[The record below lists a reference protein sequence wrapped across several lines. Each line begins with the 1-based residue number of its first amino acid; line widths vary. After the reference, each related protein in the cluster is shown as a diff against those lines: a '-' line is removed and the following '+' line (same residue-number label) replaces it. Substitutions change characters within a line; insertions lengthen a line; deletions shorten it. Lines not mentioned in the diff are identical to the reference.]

1 MMGSELLVST
11 NMAVS
16 ERALFL
22 EVPVMR
28 IVVL

>member
-11 NMAVS
+11 NMLVS
-16 ERALFL
+16 DRALFL